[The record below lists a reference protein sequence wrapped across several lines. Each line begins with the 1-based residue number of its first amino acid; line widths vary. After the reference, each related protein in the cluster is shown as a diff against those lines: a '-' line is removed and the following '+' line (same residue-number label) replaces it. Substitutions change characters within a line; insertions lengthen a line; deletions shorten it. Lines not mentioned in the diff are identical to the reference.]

1 MAEQIWQL
9 IRRGLGSTQGQALP
23 CIRQHNEEDC
33 GAACLATV
41 CARHRAHLPMG
52 WIRHLVGTSREG
64 TTLLGLKR
72 GAEKLG
78 FNAQAA
84 KADASLLD
92 DLQALPL
99 PMICHWQGCHW
110 VVLHGAR
117 GDQLLVADPG
127 VGLRRLSREQFL
139 AGWTNGVLLLL
150 EPDPAR
156 FPVSHQQSESWRSG
170 QGLAIVPR
178 LLQPFRGLLL
188 KALGLNLAIGVLALA
203 MPLLMQ
209 ILTDD
214 VLVRGDGEMLR
225 SLAIGILLLFVFR
238 GLLNLLQGVL
248 VGHFGQKL
256 QLQMVLHYGQH
267 LLRLPLSYFESRR
280 SGEVVSRLDDI
291 QRLND
296 LVANVTLG
304 LPGQFCIALVSL
316 IWMWQ
321 YSGSLTLAALAGYG
335 LVVATQ
341 LAVLPALHRRTQ
353 QLLVQSAHNQGF
365 LVELFSGQ
373 ALLKTTQA
381 TPQAWQEFQR
391 NQGRIARQAWGVGLL
406 DLQTSTATGFLGQA
420 IGIGLLW
427 YGSMFVLQQQLSIGQ
442 LLAFNGMGANVLG
455 FLAGLGGVSQELIT
469 SRVVMARLDDALQH
483 PLETETARGTQQALI
498 PADADIVCQEV
509 SFHHP
514 GRAALL
520 DHLNLRIPGGLTTA
534 LIGESGC
541 GKSTLSKIIAG
552 LYSLESGSIHYGPFS
567 GKDLSLESL
576 RQQVVLLPQQD
587 TFLNRSIFEN
597 FTFAYPHLGFAEIVE
612 LCRLTLADDFIR
624 ELPDSYGTVL
634 GEFGANLSG
643 GQRQRLALARA
654 LASDPPVLLLDEST
668 SALDP
673 VLEARLM
680 DRLLEHRK
688 GKTTILVSHRP
699 SVILRADWVVFMEK
713 GAVRQQS
720 HPRDLRDHRQVSP
733 YLHAA

>member
-1 MAEQIWQL
+1 MAEPIWQL
-9 IRRGLGSTQGQALP
+9 IRRHLGLSQGRALP

-41 CARHRAHLPMG
+41 CAHHRAQLPLS

-78 FNAQAA
+78 FHAQAA
-84 KADASLLD
+84 KADASVLN
-92 DLQALPL
+92 DLKNLPL
-99 PMICHWQGCHW
+99 PLICHWQGCHW

-117 GDQLLVADPG
+117 GDQLLVADPA
-127 VGLRRLSREQFL
+127 VGLRRLTREQFL
-139 AGWTNGVLLLL
+139 AGWANGVVLLL

-156 FPVSHQQSESWRSG
+156 FPVSHHQGERWRSG

-178 LLQPFRGLLL
+178 LLQPFRGLLVQ
-188 KALGLNLAIGVLALA
+188 ALGLNLAIGVLALA

-209 ILTDD
+209 VLTDD
-214 VLVRGDGEMLR
+214 VLVRGDGDMLR
-225 SLAIGILLLFVFR
+225 SLAIGIMLLFVFR
-238 GLLNLLQGVL
+238 ALLNLLQGVL

-291 QRLND
+291 QRLNA
-296 LVANVTLG
+296 LVANITLG
-304 LPGQFCIALVSL
+304 LPGQLCIALVSL

-321 YSGSLTLAALAGYG
+321 YSGSLTLAALAGYA

-353 QLLVQSAHNQGF
+353 QLLVQSAQNQGF

-427 YGSMFVLQQQLSIGQ
+427 YGSLFVLQQQLSIGQ
-442 LLAFNGMGANVLG
+442 LLAFNGMGANVLA
-455 FLAGLGGVSQELIT
+455 FLAGLSGVSQELIT

-483 PLETETARGTQQALI
+483 PLETDTAKGEQQARI
-498 PADADIVCQEV
+498 PGDADIVCEEV

-541 GKSTLSKIIAG
+541 GKSTLSKLIAG
-552 LYSLESGSIHYGPFS
+552 LYSLESGAIHYGAFN
-567 GKDLSLESL
+567 GRDLSLESL

-597 FTFAYPHLGFAEIVE
+597 FTFAYPHLGFAEVVE
-612 LCRLTLADDFIR
+612 LCRLTLADEFIR

-654 LASDPPVLLLDEST
+654 LAADPPVLLLDEST

-680 DRLLEHRK
+680 DRLLEHRR
-688 GKTTILVSHRP
+688 GRTTILVSHRP